1 MRDGLIRE
9 DQLVVQRSDAKTQLQ
24 NGRDAAEPI

>member
-1 MRDGLIRE
+1 MRDGLVRH
-9 DQLVVQRSDAKTQLQ
+9 DHLVTQRSDAQAQLQ